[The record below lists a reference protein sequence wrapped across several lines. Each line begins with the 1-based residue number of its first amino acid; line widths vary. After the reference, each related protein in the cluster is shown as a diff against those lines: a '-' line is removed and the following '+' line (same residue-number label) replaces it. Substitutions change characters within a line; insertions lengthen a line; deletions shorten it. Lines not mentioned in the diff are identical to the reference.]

1 MFSQLEVDKG
11 QLEGIAFKQLA
22 ILDNSNFLLYFHMSL
37 GLSETTE
44 LYICLIF
51 RRYEWMGTR
60 LEHEGWIIHN
70 PWFCYTSDI
79 HLIEW
84 YSKIM

>member
-51 RRYEWMGTR
+51 RRYE
-60 LEHEGWIIHN
+60 
-70 PWFCYTSDI
+70 
-79 HLIEW
+79 
-84 YSKIM
+84 